1 MRGKSIGAFHTMRRV
16 MRITTESI
24 VMDAEL
30 NESLTATQ
38 IWEALPITS
47 SGNTWGDE
55 IYFSIPVGAELENEQ
70 DIVELGDIAYWPPGK
85 AFCIFFGPTPMSR
98 ENEIRP
104 ASAVNVVGK
113 LLGDATIFKKIKNG
127 ENVTLEQI
135 NRR

>member
-1 MRGKSIGAFHTMRRV
+1 MQRM

-30 NESLTATQ
+30 NESWTASQ

-55 IYFSIPVGAELENEQ
+55 IYFSIPVDAELENGQ

-104 ASAVNVVGK
+104 ASAVNVIGK
-113 LLGDATIFKKIKNG
+113 LLGDATNFKQVKN
-127 ENVTLEQI
+127 EEKVTLEQI
-135 NRR
+135 DRR

>member
-1 MRGKSIGAFHTMRRV
+1 MRRM

-55 IYFSIPVGAELENEQ
+55 IYFSIPVDAELENEQ
-70 DIVELGDIAYWPPGK
+70 DIVELGDIAYWPPVK
-85 AFCIFFGPTPMSR
+85 HFVSSSGPR
-98 ENEIRP
+98 
-104 ASAVNVVGK
+104 
-113 LLGDATIFKKIKNG
+113 
-127 ENVTLEQI
+127 Q
-135 NRR
+135 